1 MADKITSAD
10 QVDIYKI
17 SIGSER
23 FQDGKELFIAGSK
36 NHTPI
41 VAELNIYENIF
52 MPYLTGTIVMIDDNN
67 IVKDLGIKGT
77 ERLYVVFKSPKTDTQ
92 IEKTFVI
99 SSIRRQIKTN
109 EQRSLLI
116 LELIEQ
122 HGYFNELELINKS
135 YTGNSVEIAQK
146 ILEDNSTMKIEDRSN
161 YKIPEML
168 NGHMRYI
175 VPWQTPY
182 AAIQSVLNFSYTDN
196 AMPYFFYSSLTSD
209 NLILRDLESIIESE
223 PFNEGLQ
230 PFTYSQSNSNSFN
243 TNFINLI
250 FTINELRAGEINDT
264 LDLAKGGGV
273 TTSFETFDTRTGS
286 VGNIKTIRMY
296 DELKNLVNDGV
307 IKNTDEQ
314 HLFIDDN
321 FRDTYR
327 YNNSGTKNKSIN
339 DYNSARISY
348 LSNKP
353 YDDTAGLLSSTLA
366 VKKAIVK
373 NNYLQHLANNC
384 IEISVPG
391 YAFAVK
397 SLNRSVGHQININ
410 ILSDG
415 SLIDTNGFIDDKR
428 SGSYI
433 MLTKKHV
440 FNVKALTHNVVI
452 KAGRVTEPIQPRG
465 A

>member
-168 NGHMRYI
+168 NGYMRYI

-182 AAIQSVLNFSYTDN
+182 
-196 AMPYFFYSSLTSD
+196 
-209 NLILRDLESIIESE
+209 
-223 PFNEGLQ
+223 
-230 PFTYSQSNSNSFN
+230 
-243 TNFINLI
+243 
-250 FTINELRAGEINDT
+250 
-264 LDLAKGGGV
+264 
-273 TTSFETFDTRTGS
+273 
-286 VGNIKTIRMY
+286 
-296 DELKNLVNDGV
+296 
-307 IKNTDEQ
+307 
-314 HLFIDDN
+314 
-321 FRDTYR
+321 
-327 YNNSGTKNKSIN
+327 
-339 DYNSARISY
+339 
-348 LSNKP
+348 
-353 YDDTAGLLSSTLA
+353 
-366 VKKAIVK
+366 
-373 NNYLQHLANNC
+373 
-384 IEISVPG
+384 
-391 YAFAVK
+391 
-397 SLNRSVGHQININ
+397 
-410 ILSDG
+410 
-415 SLIDTNGFIDDKR
+415 
-428 SGSYI
+428 
-433 MLTKKHV
+433 
-440 FNVKALTHNVVI
+440 
-452 KAGRVTEPIQPRG
+452 GR
-465 A
+465 

>member
-146 ILEDNSTMKIEDRSN
+146 ILEDNSTMKIEDRSK

-168 NGHMRYI
+168 NGYMRYI

-250 FTINELRAGEINDT
+250 FFFFRRIFLLFNEPFL
-264 LDLAKGGGV
+264 
-273 TTSFETFDTRTGS
+273 
-286 VGNIKTIRMY
+286 
-296 DELKNLVNDGV
+296 
-307 IKNTDEQ
+307 
-314 HLFIDDN
+314 
-321 FRDTYR
+321 
-327 YNNSGTKNKSIN
+327 
-339 DYNSARISY
+339 
-348 LSNKP
+348 
-353 YDDTAGLLSSTLA
+353 
-366 VKKAIVK
+366 
-373 NNYLQHLANNC
+373 
-384 IEISVPG
+384 
-391 YAFAVK
+391 
-397 SLNRSVGHQININ
+397 
-410 ILSDG
+410 
-415 SLIDTNGFIDDKR
+415 
-428 SGSYI
+428 
-433 MLTKKHV
+433 
-440 FNVKALTHNVVI
+440 
-452 KAGRVTEPIQPRG
+452 
-465 A
+465 